1 MELFCS
7 DGATLATS
15 TDWLSAFPRAS
26 ENAMAGTNSRADLAV
41 LYCDLGRLQEGL
53 AALESTLVGIFRG
66 GRRRGALVLT
76 CARAVIGRSD
86 GPVRLELRGAYGRT
100 VVRREPYRTV
110 VRHRAPYYGRVVVR
124 SGTRITDIAHPITV
138 WSSPAGL
145 IGLSFAEVAGKRRRP
160 LTSAEAE
167 GADRTQRGGL
177 SLIVGNLSCRRVL
190 NGLRDPR
197 PFAPHLAG

>member
-15 TDWLSAFPRAS
+15 TDWLSAFPRGS

-124 SGTRITDIAHPITV
+124 SGTVLRISRTLLRTDGCPPRAL
-138 WSSPAGL
+138 SDCRSPRWL
-145 IGLSFAEVAGKRRRP
+145 V
-160 LTSAEAE
+160 
-167 GADRTQRGGL
+167 
-177 SLIVGNLSCRRVL
+177 
-190 NGLRDPR
+190 RDDGR
-197 PFAPHLAG
+197 